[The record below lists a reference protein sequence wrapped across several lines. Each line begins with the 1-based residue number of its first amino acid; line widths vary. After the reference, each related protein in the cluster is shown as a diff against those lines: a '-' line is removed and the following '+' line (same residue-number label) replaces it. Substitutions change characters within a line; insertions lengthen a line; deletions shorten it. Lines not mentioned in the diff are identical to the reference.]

1 MTRSYWPLLLSLA
14 AAWGASYLFIK
25 VAVEDIEPAPM
36 MAARSLIAAALL
48 VPYLLVT
55 LGRRRA
61 LTDLRSS
68 WRDALVLGAINAA
81 IPFWLV
87 AWGEKHVDSSVAGIA
102 QATVPLCSFLVGL
115 RFLPHERLAPARWVG
130 VGLGIVG
137 VGLLAGFNPQGG
149 WWAVAGTLAVVLASL
164 SYASAAIY
172 GQLRLRAVSG
182 PVLAAGSMVAATL
195 LLLPP
200 SLFQL
205 PDERPG
211 WKAIAG
217 LLALA
222 VVGTA
227 LAQLVLYRVLA
238 LYGARRLSL
247 VTYLMPAFAVA
258 YGALLLD
265 EPVTGAAVGGL
276 ALILLG
282 VAFGS
287 GALRPGRRKRPEPE
301 PEPVTG
307 R

>member
-1 MTRSYWPLLLSLA
+1 VTRSYWPLLISLA

-61 LTDLRSS
+61 LADLRSS

-115 RFLPHERLAPARWVG
+115 RFLPHERIAPARWVG

-182 PVLAAGSMVAATL
+182 PVLAAGSMVAATV
-195 LLLPP
+195 LLLPL
-200 SLFQL
+200 SLVQL

-211 WKAIAG
+211 WQAVAG

-222 VVGTA
+222 VIGTA

-238 LYGARRLSL
+238 LFGARRLSL
-247 VTYLMPAFAVA
+247 VTYLMPAFALA

-287 GALRPGRRKRPEPE
+287 GAVRPGRRKEPE
-301 PEPVTG
+301 AEPAAG

>member
-1 MTRSYWPLLLSLA
+1 VTRSYWPLLLSLA

-61 LTDLRSS
+61 LADLRSS

-115 RFLPHERLAPARWVG
+115 RFLPHERIAPARWVG

-182 PVLAAGSMVAATL
+182 PVLAAGSMVAATV
-195 LLLPP
+195 LLLPL

-211 WKAIAG
+211 WKAVAG

-222 VVGTA
+222 VIGTA

-238 LYGARRLSL
+238 LFGARRLSL
-247 VTYLMPAFAVA
+247 VTYLMPAFALA

-265 EPVTGAAVGGL
+265 EPVTGAALGGL

-287 GALRPGRRKRPEPE
+287 GAVR

>member
-1 MTRSYWPLLLSLA
+1 VTRSYWPLLISLA

-61 LTDLRSS
+61 LADLRSS

-87 AWGEKHVDSSVAGIA
+87 AWGETHVDSSVAGSA

-115 RFLPHERLAPARWVG
+115 RFLPHERIAPARWAG

-182 PVLAAGSMVAATL
+182 PVLAAGSMVAATV
-195 LLLPP
+195 LLLPL
-200 SLFQL
+200 SLVQL

-211 WKAIAG
+211 WQAVAG

-222 VVGTA
+222 VIGTA

-238 LYGARRLSL
+238 LFGARRLSL
-247 VTYLMPAFAVA
+247 VTYLMPAFALA

-265 EPVTGAAVGGL
+265 EPVTGAALGGL

-287 GALRPGRRKRPEPE
+287 GALRPGRRKEPE
-301 PEPVTG
+301 PDPVTG